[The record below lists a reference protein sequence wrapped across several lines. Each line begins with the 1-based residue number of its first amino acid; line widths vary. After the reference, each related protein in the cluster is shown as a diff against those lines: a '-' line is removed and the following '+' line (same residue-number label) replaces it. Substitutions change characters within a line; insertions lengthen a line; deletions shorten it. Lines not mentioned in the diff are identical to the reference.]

1 VNENAQVEL
10 RTPIPTAGMM
20 VTGAGAMQPPNPH
33 VKVLIEEHQMGGGFV
48 TIWGGK
54 GALPHR
60 YTRNDLRIGC
70 IMANECQ

>member
-33 VKVLIEEHQMGGGFV
+33 VKVLIEEHQMGGGGCHDM
-48 TIWGGK
+48 GGERSSTSPIHAERPADRLHN
-54 GALPHR
+54 G
-60 YTRNDLRIGC
+60 
-70 IMANECQ
+70 